1 MQQHGGHRRID
12 AARKAQHHTV
22 VAQFLAQFAYGGL
35 HEALRSP
42 RLRAS
47 ADADD
52 EILQQLFAVG
62 RVIDLGVELNAPCPL
77 AADPV
82 GRHADVLRRSD
93 DPVPF
98 GNARDR
104 VAVRHPHLRRRR
116 KIAHQRVL
124 RVAHGEHRT
133 AVLAAGSGLHLAAE
147 GVRKVLRAVA
157 DAQQRQPA
165 PDRRK
170 IGRRSLG
177 IAHREGAARENHA
190 PHRRVDRRNPVEGV
204 DLAIDVQLAHTPRD
218 ELRVLRPEVENDDF
232 FLHSMFEVYRLR
244 FVALPRRRLESGTP
258 P

>member
-1 MQQHGGHRRID
+1 M
-12 AARKAQHHTV
+12 
-22 VAQFLAQFAYGGL
+22 
-35 HEALRSP
+35 
-42 RLRAS
+42 
-47 ADADD
+47 
-52 EILQQLFAVG
+52 
-62 RVIDLGVELNAPCPL
+62 IDLGVELNAPCPL

-147 GVRKVLRAVA
+147 GMRKVLRAVA

-244 FVALPRRRLESGTP
+244 FVALPRRRRKAELRRSGGSRLPGRRFPPCGHRSRTIRPATP
-258 P
+258 RDSKGRVPSPPGKYRSAARHAPTVRSNSSGPRS